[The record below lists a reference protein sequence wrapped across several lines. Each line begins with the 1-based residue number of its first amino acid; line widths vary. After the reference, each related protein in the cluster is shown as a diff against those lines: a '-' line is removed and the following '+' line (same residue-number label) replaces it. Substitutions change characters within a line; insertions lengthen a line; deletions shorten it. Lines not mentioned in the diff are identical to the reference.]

1 MKLKYEAFISVRVG
15 FAVFADNPVLASEE
29 AKRQLQAWQYDN
41 LCPLTIEVSI
51 GDEVPPEFTLYE
63 RLDDETDASYNFDY
77 HTLED
82 LNA

>member
-1 MKLKYEAFISVRVG
+1 MKYESFISVRIG
-15 FAVFADNPVLASEE
+15 FEVHAGNPVLAAEI
-29 AKRQLQAWQYDN
+29 AKRLLQGWQDDPSC
-41 LCPLTIEVSI
+41 CPATLEVSI